1 MRCDLMADFMC
12 ATAVPLSRATASN
25 RTFLFVVLLSAVI
38 VPMTCRPATQAD
50 AGKLRDK
57 PGVFST
63 DGKKILFISS
73 YPFRA
78 DRFHDLISLETGL
91 MNSNS
96 TDPQQLIRF
105 NSPGYAESNTAGLR
119 SSAANGAWHSSSRSI
134 SVLNLFIPKHETWT
148 IALAQ
153 AAVVTRVSTPQI
165 SRETNNEN
173 DRAPVCSPD

>member
-1 MRCDLMADFMC
+1 MANFMR
-12 ATAVPLSRATASN
+12 ATAVPVSRTTASN

-63 DGKKILFISS
+63 DEKKILFMSS

-78 DRFHDLISLETGL
+78 DWFQHHLICIETGL
-91 MNSNS
+91 MNNDG
-96 TDPQQLIRF
+96 TDPEQLIRF
-105 NSPGYAESNTAGLR
+105 NSPGYAESNTAGRGSL
-119 SSAANGAWHSSSRSI
+119 AANGAWHSSTRSI
-134 SVLNLFIPKHETWT
+134 SVLNLFIPKYETWT
-148 IALAQ
+148 IALAP

-173 DRAPVCSPD
+173 ERAPVCSPD